1 MPPWS
6 PQWSVFEAAT
16 ACAGAQRRR
25 ALAVAVPGRQAA
37 PKIGLSGVI
46 LVNGKPGSTIG
57 VMDRGLQY
65 GDGLFETLAV
75 DRGQPLCLDRHLGRL
90 ASGSRS
96 LEIPFPDEGALRE
109 DLATVTKGVGRGVVK
124 IILTRGASAR
134 GYRAAANPTPTRI
147 VSSHPWPPFPQENR
161 VEGVALRLCRTR
173 LSINL
178 RLAGLKHLNRLEQ
191 VLAVNEIDDP
201 KVSEGLMLDT
211 DGAVVEGTMSNL
223 FYVEGGRLM
232 TPELSRCG
240 VHGIIRGEILDWA
253 RENLDRPVGQSR
265 VGPETLLKADE
276 CFLCN
281 SLIGVW
287 PVRSIDG
294 RELPLGPL
302 AQSIQ
307 SDLKAAGSITPD

>member
-1 MPPWS
+1 M
-6 PQWSVFEAAT
+6 
-16 ACAGAQRRR
+16 
-25 ALAVAVPGRQAA
+25 
-37 PKIGLSGVI
+37 
-46 LVNGKPGSTIG
+46 
-57 VMDRGLQY
+57 
-65 GDGLFETLAV
+65 
-75 DRGQPLCLDRHLGRL
+75 
-90 ASGSRS
+90 
-96 LEIPFPDEGALRE
+96 
-109 DLATVTKGVGRGVVK
+109 
-124 IILTRGASAR
+124 
-134 GYRAAANPTPTRI
+134 
-147 VSSHPWPPFPQENR
+147 
-161 VEGVALRLCRTR
+161 
-173 LSINL
+173 

-240 VHGIIRGEILDWA
+240 VHGIIRSEILDWA

-265 VGPETLLKADE
+265 VGPEALLKADE

-287 PVRSIDG
+287 PVRSIDN
-294 RELPLGPL
+294 REIPLGPL